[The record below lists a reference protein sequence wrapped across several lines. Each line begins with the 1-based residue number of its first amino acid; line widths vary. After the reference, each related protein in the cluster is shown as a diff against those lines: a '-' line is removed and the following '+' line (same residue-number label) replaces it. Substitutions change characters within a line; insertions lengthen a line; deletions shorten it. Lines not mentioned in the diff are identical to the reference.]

1 MKEARRR
8 RALTAWRE
16 LFSLS
21 DNCIDAEDRYDTLL
35 RSADKMECEGLITS
49 IEWRKLVQ
57 QAATLFASNAEC
69 MREARAKQNRHVDI
83 QWWAPAKVA
92 RY

>member
-8 RALTAWRE
+8 LALRAWQE
-16 LFSLS
+16 LFTLS
-21 DNCIDAEDRYDTLL
+21 ENCIDAEDRYDRLL
-35 RSADKMECEGLITS
+35 RSADNMESEGLITS
-49 IEWRKLVQ
+49 IEWRRLVQ
-57 QAATLFASNAEC
+57 QSGTLFASNAEC

-83 QWWAPAKVA
+83 QWWAPAAVA